1 VWKSHRNLV
10 KNKMNV
16 RNREATQPILFLQLI
31 QILFASLFTAEQ
43 EAVRAPKAAGAA
55 AAQSPEPEPVA
66 RLTKPQHTAAAA
78 AGRTAGSTDGRH
90 YNQGQG

>member
-16 RNREATQPILFLQLI
+16 RNREATHILFLQLI
-31 QILFASLFTAEQ
+31 QILSRVCFTAEQ

-55 AAQSPEPEPVA
+55 AARSPEPEPVA
-66 RLTKPQHTAAAA
+66 RLTKPQHTVAAA
-78 AGRTAGSTDGRH
+78 AGRTAGSTDGRR